1 MVENATRL
9 TIAMVHPQRYRI
21 SIPLLILSLF
31 LISVKGFSQAIG
43 TDTSNVSPSLKNAI
57 DYFKQSAGMQSILY
71 SGVKHEGYAADI
83 QGTAYF
89 MSEEWKRGNVYFD
102 NILFNDVPLR
112 YDELKDELLTLLPD
126 GKIAISLVG
135 ERVDRFTIEGH
146 TFIRLDS
153 NNNSLQGFYDLLRNG
168 RTSVLVKRRKILNEN
183 ATRDGLIKNLL
194 SQDKYYLKRGDK
206 YFAVRSIGNVVD
218 ALSDKRNE
226 IRMLIKNRKLDM
238 KNDPEGTLLEIAA
251 HYDKLNTSI

>member
-1 MVENATRL
+1 MVENAARL
-9 TIAMVHPQRYRI
+9 NIDMVHPQRYKI
-21 SIPLLILSLF
+21 LIPFLILSLF

-43 TDTSNVSPSLKNAI
+43 ADTSNVSPSLKNAI
-57 DYFKQSAGMQSILY
+57 NYFQESAGTQSILY
-71 SGVKHEGYAADI
+71 SGVRHEGYTADI
-83 QGTAYF
+83 QGSAYF

-102 NILFNDVPLR
+102 DILFNDVPLR
-112 YDELKDELLTLLPD
+112 YDEVKDELLTLLPD

-168 RTSVLVKRRKILNEN
+168 KTSVLVKRRKILNEN
-183 ATRDGLIKNLL
+183 ATRDGIIKNLL
-194 SQDKYYLKRGDK
+194 SEDKYYLKTGDK
-206 YFAVRSIGNVVD
+206 YFAVRSIGNVLD

-226 IRMLIKNRKLDM
+226 IKLLIKNRKLDM
-238 KNDPEGTLLEIAA
+238 KNDPERTLLEIAA